1 MSSGYVAVKNMFEV
15 KKYSKVLLSLKLAV
29 QKMSSIKLDD
39 DKMSGIKLAVKNMFE
54 VKKY

>member
-1 MSSGYVAVKNMFEV
+1 MSSGYMAVKNMFEV

-54 VKKY
+54 VKK